1 MKIKEGLFTSPT
13 IYRAS
18 WLYRLSPL
26 LVCAGVVAFLWV
38 ITLCQATSSTAKGAA
53 SLSFFLLMI
62 SLFVLALGALLCL
75 VTVNTFMLTASEGL
89 LYSSSGTCVYTPW
102 RNVGEVESKL
112 MGSFKV
118 ENLRLRREAVSGLSL
133 EEGIQQRIA
142 VVTKTTAVRATEEAL
157 PVLRGVVLILSI
169 VSILG
174 GGRSHARVSTS
185 SNPPIQQYIPVGLFG
200 SQWKYGQLGSDV
212 YRYRNMDA
220 QQGKEL
226 GSR

>member
-1 MKIKEGLFTSPT
+1 M
-13 IYRAS
+13 
-18 WLYRLSPL
+18 
-26 LVCAGVVAFLWV
+26 
-38 ITLCQATSSTAKGAA
+38 
-53 SLSFFLLMI
+53 
-62 SLFVLALGALLCL
+62 L

>member
-1 MKIKEGLFTSPT
+1 MKIKEGLFTSPA
-13 IYRAS
+13 IYRPS

-26 LVCAGVVAFLWV
+26 LVSAGVMALLWV
-38 ITLCQATSSTAKGAA
+38 ITLCQATSSSAKGVGAA
-53 SLSFFLLMI
+53 SFILLII
-62 SLFVLALGALLCL
+62 SLCILPLGALLCL
-75 VTVNTFMLTASEGL
+75 VTVNTFILTAPEGL

-200 SQWKYGQLGSDV
+200 SHWKYGQLGSDV